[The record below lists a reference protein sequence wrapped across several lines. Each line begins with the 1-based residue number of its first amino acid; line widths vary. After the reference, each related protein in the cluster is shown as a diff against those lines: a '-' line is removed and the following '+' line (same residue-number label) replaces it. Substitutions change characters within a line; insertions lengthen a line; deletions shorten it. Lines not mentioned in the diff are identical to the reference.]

1 MSGGYE
7 DAEYLVNGVAKT
19 YSGPATGPAQETGV
33 EHRFATLL
41 LTRTRSTETGSA
53 DEYSSSRLT
62 LRGMDRLDVV
72 WDQVA
77 TLLQSNGD
85 AWVGVTVRSSA
96 GDALRACDPERY
108 AELDLVI
115 NDVEW
120 DILRQVGTLLKQ
132 SEGAA
137 LIGGH
142 VAARLYMAGYSQ
154 SAVDTATFAMAL
166 HGLSRTGDGLSVF
179 DGYFPA
185 AHWEA

>member
-33 EHRFATLL
+33 EHRFATRL
-41 LTRTRSTETGSA
+41 LTRYPLDPDRFSGRVFLEPFNT
-53 DEYSSSRLT
+53 SRN
-62 LRGMDRLDVV
+62 GIDSDVV

-108 AELDLVI
+108 AELDLAI

-120 DILRQVGTLLKQ
+120 DILRQVGYS
-132 SEGAA
+132 SEAKRGC
-137 LIGGH
+137 
-142 VAARLYMAGYSQ
+142 S
-154 SAVDTATFAMAL
+154 VDRRTCCSSAL
-166 HGLSRTGDGLSVF
+166 HGRLFAECGRYCDLRHGASW
-179 DGYFPA
+179 PEPN
-185 AHWEA
+185 W